1 MDKESDT
8 NSGDN
13 VNCDNNS
20 FNSFGKVTTDLVTGI
35 GAFFNQTAGV
45 VANLVGY
52 GSFDNDNNNTSDCTD
67 NSYRSYPGAEMTA
80 AVATSI
86 AAYFTQATGAVASLV
101 GFGSPG
107 IQLGSW
113 AASMMSTAATS
124 GWGAGLVSSMQSA
137 GALFV
142 NAAGSNV
149 LVATGAIV
157 VPAVVG
163 YVAYQGYNDYYNRNS
178 NKNELLNE

>member
-1 MDKESDT
+1 
-8 NSGDN
+8 
-13 VNCDNNS
+13 
-20 FNSFGKVTTDLVTGI
+20 
-35 GAFFNQTAGV
+35 
-45 VANLVGY
+45 
-52 GSFDNDNNNTSDCTD
+52 
-67 NSYRSYPGAEMTA
+67 MTA
-80 AVATSI
+80 TVAASI
-86 AAYFTQATGAVASLV
+86 AAYFTQATGAIASLV

-149 LVATGAIV
+149 LVATGALV

-163 YVAYQGYNDYYNRNS
+163 YVAYQGVNNYYNGYS
-178 NKNELLNE
+178 NKNEVLNE